1 MALAN
6 VEHVQECFPKHL
18 YKNEHRSED
27 TEVPKDTEVIRSE
40 AWLECLEKEKRRTG
54 FAIPWNNLRIPKLT

>member
-40 AWLECLEKEKRRTG
+40 A
-54 FAIPWNNLRIPKLT
+54 